1 MRPYYARW
9 TDTGRP
15 VYRLSRAGHLKK
27 ASAPVTG
34 AVLPPFVRSSNRRR
48 NGCAFVNPHGNDV
61 VPVREAP
68 VPRRPGPASLFQTTA
83 PSGQKK
89 LSAANPA
96 GKVSWPRSVPF

>member
-15 VYRLSRAGHLKK
+15 VYRLSRAGHLK
-27 ASAPVTG
+27 ASAPVPG

-61 VPVREAP
+61 VPVREVP
-68 VPRRPGPASLFQTTA
+68 VPRRPGPVKLFSQ
-83 PSGQKK
+83 PHHRDRNHRLQIRQGRCHGPDQC
-89 LSAANPA
+89 
-96 GKVSWPRSVPF
+96 RSER